1 MNGSRDAGAESVDEG
16 GLSPALLG
24 IGVGVVDVAV
34 FAYLGLELVDDPIF
48 GAFVGLVLGIGTYL
62 FLPGAM
68 AKDRERDT
76 DDLEPVAVGTRVRS
90 FHRTA
95 AGLALPPAGIMLF
108 AWRLINDS
116 LLLGVIGTA
125 VIALAIYVPL
135 AVLLPRRLA

>member
-1 MNGSRDAGAESVDEG
+1 
-16 GLSPALLG
+16 
-24 IGVGVVDVAV
+24 
-34 FAYLGLELVDDPIF
+34 
-48 GAFVGLVLGIGTYL
+48 
-62 FLPGAM
+62 M
-68 AKDRERDT
+68 ARDRERDT

>member
-24 IGVGVVDVAV
+24 IGAGIVDVAV
-34 FAYLGLELVDDPIF
+34 FAYLGLELVDDPVF
-48 GAFVGLVLGIGTYL
+48 GAFVGLVLGIGTYM

-68 AKDRERDT
+68 ARDREPDT

-116 LLLGVIGTA
+116 LLLGVVGTA
-125 VIALAIYVPL
+125 IIALAIYVPL

>member
-34 FAYLGLELVDDPIF
+34 FAYLGLELVDDPVF

-62 FLPGAM
+62 FLPGVM
-68 AKDRERDT
+68 ARDRERDT
-76 DDLEPVAVGTRVRS
+76 DDLEPVTVGTRVRS

-135 AVLLPRRLA
+135 AVLLPRHLA

>member
-1 MNGSRDAGAESVDEG
+1 MNGSRDAGAESADDG

-24 IGVGVVDVAV
+24 IGAGVVDVAV
-34 FAYLGLELVDDPIF
+34 FAYLGLELVDDPVF

-68 AKDRERDT
+68 ARDRERDT

-116 LLLGVIGTA
+116 LLLGLVGTA
-125 VIALAIYVPL
+125 IIALAIYVPL
-135 AVLLPRRLA
+135 AVLLPQRLA